1 MLGVLIKMQIPTP
14 KDGSSSSAFIARMPM
29 GNTAPDFNVFI
40 FKITSSLKF
49 IHVSSI
55 VWHRAVVLKL
65 GCILVSP
72 EELKKHDG

>member
-1 MLGVLIKMQIPTP
+1 MLGVLIKIQIPTP
-14 KDGSSSSAFIARMPM
+14 KDESSRSAFIARMPM
-29 GNTAPDFNVFI
+29 GNTAPDFFFI

-65 GCILVSP
+65 GCIMLSP

>member
-1 MLGVLIKMQIPTP
+1 
-14 KDGSSSSAFIARMPM
+14 MPM

-65 GCILVSP
+65 GCIMVSP
-72 EELKKHDG
+72 EELKKT

>member
-1 MLGVLIKMQIPTP
+1 MLGVLIKIQIPTP
-14 KDGSSSSAFIARMPM
+14 KDESSRSAFIARMPM
-29 GNTAPDFNVFI
+29 GNTAPDFFFI

-65 GCILVSP
+65 GCIMLSP
-72 EELKKHDG
+72 EELKKHEG